1 MRSYHP
7 AIAAH
12 IAARRPTIAR
22 QLIWVEARN
31 RVSGATEALGLWEGE
46 YTAQFTING
55 VARTYYA
62 GGSVLQLPEITG
74 QVGLDVR
81 TFNVTLSALTPEVQ
95 QLMRGYDARLAPC
108 EIHRVLFDPDAPT
121 TMLGEPVRVFKGWID
136 GAPINESP
144 DGEYVVDAVLAS
156 NSRALT
162 VPLQLRRSDES
173 YRLRSGDRIARYA
186 SVAGSIPV
194 YFGEA
199 APNQPAP
206 PPPPPVNPNS
216 EGWGP

>member
-1 MRSYHP
+1 MRSYP
-7 AIAAH
+7 TELADH

-22 QLIWVEARN
+22 QLIWVEARD
-31 RVSGATEALGLWEGE
+31 RVTGATEALGLWTGE
-46 YTAQFTING
+46 YTAQFNIDG
-55 VARTYYA
+55 ELRTYFA
-62 GGSVLQLPEITG
+62 GGSMLELPEISG
-74 QVGLDVR
+74 QIGLDVR
-81 TFNVTLSALTPEVQ
+81 TYTVTLSALTPEVQ
-95 QLMRGYDARLAPC
+95 QMMRGYDARLAPC
-108 EIHRVLFDPDAPT
+108 EMHRVVFDPDAPT
-121 TMLGEPVRVFKGWID
+121 TILGEPQRTFKGWID
-136 GAPINESP
+136 GAPFNETQNG
-144 DGEYVVDAVLAS
+144 DYVVEATLAS

-199 APNQPAP
+199 APNQPAA